1 MPEPD
6 ERERLISSLSDL
18 QRDIARALAPDREP
32 PFVNSTL
39 TMQQLRVV
47 INLAVDGPASGQD
60 LAAKLRVALGTVTG
74 IVDRLV
80 AQGLV
85 ERGEDPRDRRV
96 RRVALSDEGKELVD
110 RILDA
115 GTSRFRRL
123 LELVDTDTLRQFE
136 QVMHTLNEAA
146 GQLRDA

>member
-1 MPEPD
+1 MPESD
-6 ERERLISSLSDL
+6 REQLIGRLAEM
-18 QRDIARALAPDREP
+18 QRDVARALAPDREP
-32 PFVNSTL
+32 PFVHSTL

-47 INLAVDGPASGQD
+47 VNLAIDGPASGQD

-85 ERGEDPRDRRV
+85 ERAEDPRDRRV
-96 RRVALSDEGKELVD
+96 RRVSLSPAGRELVD
-110 RILDA
+110 KILDA
-115 GTSRFRRL
+115 GTTRFRRL

-136 QVMHTLNEAA
+136 HVMEKLQEAA
-146 GQLRDA
+146 LQLREP

>member
-6 ERERLISSLSDL
+6 ERERLIDSLAYL

-32 PFVNSTL
+32 PFVHSTL

-47 INLAVDGPASGQD
+47 INLAIDGPASGQD

-96 RRVALSDEGKELVD
+96 RRVALSAEGQLLVD

-123 LELVDTDTLRQFE
+123 LELIDTDTLRQFE
-136 QVMHTLNEAA
+136 EVMQTLSEAA
-146 GQLRDA
+146 GQLREQ